1 VTADAGGIGHLL
13 RTLGAR
19 VPVLVPE
26 APEPAA
32 QRPAT
37 ARITWLPISQAARLD
52 GADAKVSGLLT

>member
-37 ARITWLPISQAARLD
+37 ARITSLPMISSGAAGR
-52 GADAKVSGLLT
+52 S